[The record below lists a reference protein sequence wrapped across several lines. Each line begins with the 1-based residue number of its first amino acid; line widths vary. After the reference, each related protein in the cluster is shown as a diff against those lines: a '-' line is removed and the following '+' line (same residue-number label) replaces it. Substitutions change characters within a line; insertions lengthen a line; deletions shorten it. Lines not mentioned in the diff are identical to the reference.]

1 MSQNA
6 VNHTSNIDHLLFTGN
21 GKTVVMGVLNV
32 TPDSFSDGG
41 NYISMDKTLY
51 QVRKMISQGAD
62 IIDVGGESSRPGAQ
76 PVDTNL
82 EIDRVV
88 PVIKAIRK
96 ESEIPI
102 SIDTYKSETAQAALD
117 AGANLINDISALR
130 FSEKMID
137 IAVKNMVP
145 VVIMHMKG
153 TPRNM
158 QNNPMYDNVVEEIL
172 SFFDERI
179 RYCESYGLSRS
190 KIIIDPGIGFGKRLE
205 DNITII
211 SELDKFKKFG
221 CPVLIG
227 TSRKSFID
235 MIYPRDKTAEN
246 RIGGSVAS
254 MVLAILKGANIVR
267 VHDVEETVEAIKV
280 VNAIRG

>member
-1 MSQNA
+1 MLENA
-6 VNHTSNIDHLLFTGN
+6 VNQTSTIDHLLFEGSGN
-21 GKTVVMGVLNV
+21 TVIMGVLNL

-41 NYISMDKTLY
+41 QYISMDKALY
-51 QVRKMISQGAD
+51 RVRNMISQGVN
-62 IIDVGGESSRPGAQ
+62 IIDIGGESSRPGAV
-76 PVDTNL
+76 PIDVDL

-88 PVIKAIRK
+88 PVIEAIRK

-102 SIDTYKSETAQAALD
+102 SIDTYKSETAQAALN

-130 FSEKMID
+130 FSVEMIN

-145 VVIMHMKG
+145 VVMMHMKG

-158 QNNPMYDNVVEEIL
+158 QNNPIYDNVIDEIL
-172 SFFDERI
+172 GFFDKRI
-179 RYCESYGLSRS
+179 QYAESNGLPRS

-205 DNITII
+205 DNIKII

-227 TSRKSFID
+227 TSRKSFIN
-235 MIYPRDKTAEN
+235 MIHPSNKKADN
-246 RIGGSVAS
+246 RVGGSVAS

-280 VNAIRG
+280 VNALRG